1 MCLEFLD
8 VLRHSLAEAPSTY
21 AKLGIVAHAVRMR
34 LDGQAS
40 VILRDARSTKNLFS
54 ASTIQG
60 EPSDHAVQRARR
72 RGGATDWIV
81 RHRNIVTV
89 TDVDADPF
97 RANPMLLDAGI
108 RAYCGIPLHAGD
120 TCLGVLYS
128 MQEQRHTFRESEQAV
143 MQALASASAW
153 HLADALVST
162 PQRESDANNPRLVFV
177 ILTVDPSWAQVVADE
192 LRQNHGAQT
201 LAPRDPQSAIALARL
216 LRPAAVL
223 LDPRFE
229 SDDIADLWVE
239 LREHWTKPTPPMW
252 VLDSPGKNCLS
263 RLIGATG
270 ARGVVDP
277 RNIPELIAKIT
288 IDLAAK

>member
-81 RHRNIVTV
+81 RHRRYVAV
-89 TDVDADPF
+89 TDVDTDPF

-128 MQEQRHTFRESEQAV
+128 MQEQPSYLPRIRTGRHAGLGFRQR
-143 MQALASASAW
+143 LASRGCPGQHSPKGIGCKQPAFSFRYSHRRSVVGSGGCGRIAPKSWRSNACAKRSA
-153 HLADALVST
+153 VC
-162 PQRESDANNPRLVFV
+162 NCPR
-177 ILTVDPSWAQVVADE
+177 
-192 LRQNHGAQT
+192 T
-201 LAPRDPQSAIALARL
+201 LASPR
-216 LRPAAVL
+216 
-223 LDPRFE
+223 
-229 SDDIADLWVE
+229 
-239 LREHWTKPTPPMW
+239 
-252 VLDSPGKNCLS
+252 
-263 RLIGATG
+263 
-270 ARGVVDP
+270 RGVVGP
-277 RNIPELIAKIT
+277 SIRIG
-288 IDLAAK
+288 